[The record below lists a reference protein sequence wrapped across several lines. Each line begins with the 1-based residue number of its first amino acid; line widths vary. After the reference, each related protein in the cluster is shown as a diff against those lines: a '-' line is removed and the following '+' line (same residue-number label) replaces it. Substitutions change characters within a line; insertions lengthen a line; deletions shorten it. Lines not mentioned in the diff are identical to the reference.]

1 MMNEAIIK
9 EIMQGNLKLAKAFNL
24 TANPHSINS
33 ETTEYD
39 VVFEY
44 NKMRLLRF
52 KPLAKKGFRTPLLM
66 VYAVINKPYILD
78 LQEDRSVV
86 RKFLEKGFDVYL
98 IDWGSPSDADKF
110 TCLDDYINFY
120 MRYAVD
126 HICKENSCTQISLLG
141 YCIGGYFSTIFSS
154 LYPKRVK
161 NLIIMSAP
169 IDFNVKGGPLHVW
182 TQKDIFDVSRFT
194 EAYGN
199 CTPDILNNGF
209 MLLNPMENTYLKY
222 LGLVEKV
229 DDKDYV
235 DNFFRMEKWNND
247 GISIP
252 ARFFVEWI
260 QDGYQGN
267 KLVKGE
273 LMVAGKPVSL
283 KKITMPLL
291 LIVGTSDNLVPPDS
305 TLGLLPHVKSK
316 DTKVFENPSGHI
328 GISVGRKAHK
338 VMWPEVIEWL
348 AKHSEK

>member
-1 MMNEAIIK
+1 MNETFIK
-9 EIMQGNLKLAKAFNL
+9 EIIQGNLKLAKAFEL
-24 TANPHSINS
+24 TINGPGVDTN
-33 ETTEYD
+33 TTEYE

-52 KPLAKKGFRTPLLM
+52 KPLADKGLYPPLLM

-78 LQEDRSVV
+78 LQPDRSVV
-86 RKFLEKGFDVYL
+86 KKFLEKGFDVYL
-98 IDWGSPSDADKF
+98 IDWGMPSDADKYI
-110 TCLDDYINFY
+110 CLDDYINYY

-141 YCIGGYFSTIFSS
+141 YCIGGYFATIFSS

-161 NLIIMSAP
+161 NLMIMSAP
-169 IDFNVKGGPLHVW
+169 IDFHVKGGPLHVW
-182 TQKDIFDVSRFT
+182 TQKDIFDVSRYT

-199 CTPDILNNGF
+199 CAPDILNSGF
-209 MLLNPMENTYLKY
+209 LLLNPMENTYLKY
-222 LGLVEKV
+222 LDLVEKV

-235 DNFFRMEKWNND
+235 DNFFRMEKWIND

-260 QDGYQGN
+260 RDGYQEN

-273 LMVAGKPVSL
+273 LKVAGKPVNL
-283 KKITMPLL
+283 NKITMPLL
-291 LIVGTSDNLVPPDS
+291 LIVGKADNLVPPAS

-328 GISVGRKAHK
+328 GISVGGKAHK

-348 AKHSEK
+348 TKHSEK

>member
-1 MMNEAIIK
+1 MNETFMK
-9 EIMQGNLKLAKAFNL
+9 EIIQGNLKLAKAFEIIVNG
-24 TANPHSINS
+24 TQMDS
-33 ETTEYD
+33 EATEYD
-39 VVFEY
+39 VVFEH

-52 KPLAKKGFRTPLLM
+52 KPLVKKEFHPPLLM
-66 VYAVINKPYILD
+66 VYAVINRPYILD
-78 LQEDRSVV
+78 LQQDRSVV
-86 RKFLEKGFDVYL
+86 KKFLEKGFDVYL
-98 IDWGSPSDADKF
+98 IDWGTPSDADKY
-110 TCLDDYINFY
+110 TCLDDYINYY

-126 HICKENSCTQISLLG
+126 HICKENTCTQISLLG
-141 YCIGGYFSTIFSS
+141 YCIGGYFASIFSS

-161 NLIIMSAP
+161 NLMIMSAP
-169 IDFNVKGGPLHVW
+169 IDFHVKGGPLHVW

-222 LGLVEKV
+222 LDLVEKV
-229 DDKDYV
+229 DNKDYV
-235 DNFFRMEKWNND
+235 DNFFRMEKWIND

-260 QDGYQGN
+260 RDGYQEN

-273 LMVAGKPVSL
+273 LKVAGKPVNL
-283 KKITMPLL
+283 NKITMPLL
-291 LIVGTSDNLVPPDS
+291 LIVGKVDNLVPPAS
-305 TLGLLPHVKSK
+305 TLGLLSHVKSK

-328 GISVGRKAHK
+328 GVSVGGKAHR
-338 VMWPEVIEWL
+338 VMWPEVIKWL

>member
-1 MMNEAIIK
+1 MNETIIK
-9 EIMQGNLKLAKAFNL
+9 DIIQSNLKLAKAFEIIVNGPKL
-24 TANPHSINS
+24 DDQTS
-33 ETTEYD
+33 EYD

-52 KPLAKKGFRTPLLM
+52 KSKVDRRIRPPLLM

-78 LQEDRSVV
+78 LQQDRSVV
-86 RKFLEKGFDVYL
+86 KKFLDKGFDVYL
-98 IDWGSPSDADKF
+98 IDWGTPSDADKF
-110 TCLDDYINFY
+110 ICLDDYINYY

-126 HICKENSCTQISLLG
+126 HICKENSCTQVSILG
-141 YCIGGYFSTIFSS
+141 YCIGGYFAAIFSS

-161 NLIIMSAP
+161 NLMLMSAP
-169 IDFNVKGGPLHVW
+169 IDFHVKGGPLHVW
-182 TQKDIFDVSRFT
+182 TQKEIFDVARFT

-222 LGLVEKV
+222 LDLVEKV
-229 DDKDYV
+229 DNKGYV
-235 DNFFRMEKWNND
+235 DNFFRMEKWIND

-260 QDGYQGN
+260 RDGYQGN

-273 LMVAGKPVSL
+273 LKVAGKPVSL

-291 LIVGTSDNLVPPDS
+291 LIVGKCDNLVPPDS

-328 GISVGRKAHK
+328 GISVGGKAHK
-338 VMWPEVIEWL
+338 TMWPEIIEWL

>member
-1 MMNEAIIK
+1 MMNEGVIT
-9 EIMQGNLKLAKAFNL
+9 EIMQGNLKLAKAL
-24 TANPHSINS
+24 ELSVNPPSIKY

-52 KPLAKKGFRTPLLM
+52 KPLTEKGFKTPMLM

-98 IDWGSPSDADKF
+98 IDWGSPTDADKY

-126 HICKENSCTQISLLG
+126 HICKENSCTQVSLFG
-141 YCIGGYFSTIFSS
+141 YCIGGYFATIFSS

-169 IDFNVKGGPLHVW
+169 IDFHVKGGPLHVW
-182 TQKDIFDVSRFT
+182 TQKETFDVSKFS

-222 LGLVEKV
+222 LDFVEKV
-229 DDKDYV
+229 ENKEFLEYY
-235 DNFFRMEKWNND
+235 FRMERWIND

-260 QDGYQGN
+260 RDGYQGN
-267 KLVKGE
+267 KLIKGE
-273 LMVAGKPVSL
+273 LKVAGKPISL
-283 KKITMPLL
+283 NKITMPLFV
-291 LIVGTSDNLVPPDS
+291 IVGNADNLVPSAS
-305 TLGLLPHVKSK
+305 TIGIIQHVKSK
-316 DTKVFENPSGHI
+316 DKKVYENPSGHI
-328 GISVGRKAHK
+328 GVAVGGKAHK
-338 VMWPEVIEWL
+338 VMWPEVTAWL
-348 AKHSEK
+348 AERSEK